1 MNARRF
7 MSRIG
12 DFLPYALSTGP
23 CSVVRTLHSAAGRPA
38 SPWGNRS
45 AEPNE
50 PFRRAARPIT
60 TVLADPSRRF
70 SDSVS
75 ASRRLGLAVCR
86 RFRPRVKARESLAS
100 LPPPQTQDVRQS
112 AIATPSHPG
121 QSEEHTSELQ
131 SQSNLVC
138 RLLLEKTTYDDT

>member
-1 MNARRF
+1 MSVMNSRRF
-7 MSRIG
+7 MSSIG
-12 DFLPYALSTGP
+12 DFLPYALSTSP

-86 RFRPRVKARESLAS
+86 WFRPILAVPNS
-100 LPPPQTQDVRQS
+100 MQ
-112 AIATPSHPG
+112 
-121 QSEEHTSELQ
+121 
-131 SQSNLVC
+131 
-138 RLLLEKTTYDDT
+138 LLADEVIE

>member
-1 MNARRF
+1 MGIIQSF
-7 MSRIG
+7 HPSH
-12 DFLPYALSTGP
+12 LSSGP
-23 CSVVRTLHSAAGRPA
+23 CSVVRTLLAAAGRPE

-50 PFRRAARPIT
+50 LFRRAARPIT

-86 RFRPRVKARESLAS
+86 WFRPILAVPNS
-100 LPPPQTQDVRQS
+100 MQ
-112 AIATPSHPG
+112 
-121 QSEEHTSELQ
+121 
-131 SQSNLVC
+131 
-138 RLLLEKTTYDDT
+138 LLADEVIE